1 MEDIKEIVV
10 GILTEIAAKAHVDNN
25 KKKIRVHANTIAM
38 ACPYCGDSHKN
49 PREKRGH
56 FFFDTMRYYCYN
68 EQCTSNITKL
78 MTDFDIE
85 INLDQRM
92 AISQNV
98 SSIKEN
104 HYVRK
109 SNIDFSDV
117 DKLIPLEEIVDK
129 LSTDDHWITSLK
141 KPTKGSF
148 GYQYLM
154 NRCIDPSHP
163 MLYEGYR
170 WEGSSGERV
179 IVFLNIMGKD
189 KVVSLQVRG
198 IEKKTNRYKVHTW
211 SDIMSRL
218 YTKVDNV
225 DTDHYD
231 KLSLFFGLGFIN
243 PVYPVNIFEGFLD
256 STLSPNS
263 IGLTGAGIDA
273 SPLEEIGLELRYF
286 YDNPYIDSVGM
297 AMAEK
302 RISEN
307 KPVFLWK
314 KFIGE
319 ISKGDTKKEY
329 ALKNC
334 KDLNDLEKYLSK
346 GCYSKY
352 GMDDYFSVDQ
362 FDIMYI

>member
-1 MEDIKEIVV
+1 
-10 GILTEIAAKAHVDNN
+10 
-25 KKKIRVHANTIAM
+25 
-38 ACPYCGDSHKN
+38 
-49 PREKRGH
+49 
-56 FFFDTMRYYCYN
+56 
-68 EQCTSNITKL
+68 
-78 MTDFDIE
+78 
-85 INLDQRM
+85 
-92 AISQNV
+92 
-98 SSIKEN
+98 
-104 HYVRK
+104 
-109 SNIDFSDV
+109 
-117 DKLIPLEEIVDK
+117 
-129 LSTDDHWITSLK
+129 
-141 KPTKGSF
+141 
-148 GYQYLM
+148 
-154 NRCIDPSHP
+154 